1 MNWSKFKEDYRI
13 FAEWLENGADTSGD
27 SRMAAIRCIIAV
39 LQEDRN
45 LDEAVSD
52 ILAGYGCGSPP
63 ETIYNTL
70 SRWQQCLPRDPML
83 LGEIYER
90 TTKGRR
96 AQGIYYTP
104 SAVVDFILKYT
115 VALYDIVQNPKL
127 KILDPACGCG
137 YFLLKAYDVLRE
149 KFRAARSELSGKYP
163 EEDWSDAGIHRHI
176 LRYNLWGA
184 DIDPVAAEV
193 AANSL
198 KLKQMPAEASSPNI
212 LICDSLHRAEAG
224 LELSK
229 AKDFWSSKYQF
240 VIGNPPYLSFGLRGT
255 ARMEPD
261 YADYLR
267 SVFKESAEYKLSYYV
282 LFMQR
287 GIERLCEGGKLGF
300 IVPDSFLLG
309 RYYSKIRK
317 YILENTAIE
326 TIAHMTSPVFKNAT
340 VGMSAI
346 CILRRQTDASRRQ
359 NQNVAVYKA
368 HTAADLG
375 KPMPCCSYPQE
386 YFSGLPH
393 NRIRLFFDLMVKNLV
408 DRIEQNGQP
417 LRQYCTGHTGVRS
430 LTRQNEIIGEF
441 PNGPEWKPGLIS
453 GRQIQRYLL
462 TYEGH
467 WLQIHPEKLHKGGWR
482 RDIVEQRKILVRQ
495 TGFTLTAVIDETGYY
510 HLNNIHSFV
519 LCDQN
524 VTLDYILLLLNSR
537 LMAFYYHAVTME
549 YGRAMAQ
556 TDIETLELLP
566 VRLHAD
572 IDRQAPELIRSMTFL
587 QRQKLAG
594 DGTADCKIEALDEY
608 FNQLVYRIYGMQED
622 EVKLIEEYEKRLT
635 NCGQTSR
642 ADL

>member
-1 MNWSKFKEDYRI
+1 MNWNKFKEEYRI
-13 FAEWLENGADTSGD
+13 FAEWLENGAGTSCD
-27 SRMAAIRCIIAV
+27 SRMAAIRCIIV
-39 LQEDRN
+39 ILQTDCSIE
-45 LDEAVSD
+45 EAVSD
-52 ILAGYGCGSPP
+52 ISADCGCPSPSDRV
-63 ETIYNTL
+63 YNIL

-83 LGEIYER
+83 LGEIYEQ

-104 SAVVDFILKYT
+104 AAVVDFILKQT
-115 VALYDIVQNPKL
+115 VALYDIVQNPRL

-137 YFLLKAYDVLRE
+137 YFLLKAYDVLWE
-149 KFRAARSELSGKYP
+149 KFRSDRAALSGRYP

-193 AANSL
+193 AASSL
-198 KLKQMPAEASSPNI
+198 KLKHMPVEVRRPNI
-212 LICDSLHRAEAG
+212 LICDSLHRAETKQ
-224 LELSK
+224 ELSQ
-229 AKDFWSSKYQF
+229 AKEFWSSQYQF

-255 ARMEPD
+255 ASMDPD

-346 CILRRQTDASRRQ
+346 CILRRQTEASRRLK
-359 NQNVAVYKA
+359 QNVAVYQA
-368 HTAADLG
+368 HTAADLI
-375 KPMPCCSYPQE
+375 KALPCCNYSQE
-386 YFSGLPH
+386 YFAGLPH
-393 NRIRLFFDLMVKNLV
+393 NRIRLFFDLTVKNLV

-417 LRQYCTGHTGVRS
+417 LRHYCTGHTGVRS
-430 LTRQNEIIGEF
+430 LTRQNEIISQCQ
-441 PNGPEWKPGLIS
+441 NGPEWKPGLVS
-453 GRQIQRYLL
+453 GRQIQRYAI

-467 WLQIHPEKLHKGGWR
+467 WLQIHPDKLYKGGWCR
-482 RDIVEQRKILVRQ
+482 EIIEQRKILVRQ
-495 TGFTLTAVIDETGYY
+495 TGFTLTAAIDEAGYY
-510 HLNNIHSFV
+510 HLNNIHCFI
-519 LCDQN
+519 LCNQK
-524 VTLDYILLLLNSR
+524 VTLDYLLLLLNSR

-566 VRLHAD
+566 VRLSTD
-572 IDRQAPELIRSMTFL
+572 IDRQAPELVKSMTYL

-594 DGTADCKIEALDEY
+594 DSTADRKIEALDEY
-608 FNQLVYRIYGMQED
+608 FNQLVYRVYGIQED
-622 EVKLIEEYEKRLT
+622 EVKLIEQYEKGLT
-635 NCGQTSR
+635 NCRQSSR